1 MAPRPPLTVAWISY
15 FPIEWLPQLPELL
28 RNLPKLHP
36 ATWQR
41 VLLDEL
47 RARTDLKLHVFAV
60 RKHFPQH
67 QTFEWEGVTFHCLKV
82 PGGFRTLSL
91 FWWETLLLRP
101 RLKAL
106 RPDLV
111 HAWGTERGAAMVA
124 SRLRYPYL
132 VTMQGLLEW
141 YLQQVDLG
149 RVMRLES
156 RLERISLKRASVV
169 TVESR
174 FGVDWLRRHYP
185 HLEVRQ
191 AEHAPNWLFHQVQR
205 RPQLRPLHFLFVGI
219 MSLIKGTDLLLHA
232 LDRLRTELD
241 FRLTVVGSAPAEFL
255 ARMKASTSAALW
267 ERITLRHGLSQ
278 AQVAEEM
285 ARATMVLFPTR
296 ADNSPNSV
304 KEAVVAG
311 VPVVASAIGGIV
323 DYVLPDRNGITFP
336 AGDLE
341 ELVRAIRAAA
351 AHPLFSQG
359 QVQPQTLRQ
368 MREYL
373 SPRKMATEFFAA
385 YERAARE
392 PIESNRS

>member
-15 FPIEWLPQLPELL
+15 FPIECLPQLPEEL
-28 RNLPKLHP
+28 RDLPKLHP

-60 RKHFPQH
+60 RKHFPRH

-191 AEHAPNWLFHQVQR
+191 AEHAPNW
-205 RPQLRPLHFLFVGI
+205 
-219 MSLIKGTDLLLHA
+219 
-232 LDRLRTELD
+232 
-241 FRLTVVGSAPAEFL
+241 
-255 ARMKASTSAALW
+255 
-267 ERITLRHGLSQ
+267 
-278 AQVAEEM
+278 
-285 ARATMVLFPTR
+285 
-296 ADNSPNSV
+296 
-304 KEAVVAG
+304 
-311 VPVVASAIGGIV
+311 
-323 DYVLPDRNGITFP
+323 
-336 AGDLE
+336 
-341 ELVRAIRAAA
+341 
-351 AHPLFSQG
+351 
-359 QVQPQTLRQ
+359 
-368 MREYL
+368 
-373 SPRKMATEFFAA
+373 
-385 YERAARE
+385 
-392 PIESNRS
+392 